1 MVGADAGI
9 ELQRNLHGLE
19 PVAQA
24 IGKRGEVE
32 AIRGARKGRAEAAI
46 FALKHILNPGV
57 ALLCEKR
64 AVITRLRRAAGM
76 HTLNHR
82 PILRGHEARR
92 LGAANADGVDGLS
105 DIEPQGARRAR
116 RRREN
121 AERRAGVPALAD
133 MFLPHADADAG
144 ADLVTGNCR
153 SEEFLARDGRILLEY
168 GQNAGQG
175 HGAHMQNAH
184 AMHIVELEALH
195 QRAIDEDCV
204 GRGELI
210 LCSPYR

>member
-1 MVGADAGI
+1 MITADAGI
-9 ELQRNLHGLE
+9 KLQRHAHGLPDFAE
-19 PVAQA
+19 
-24 IGKRGEVE
+24 ILDEFVE
-32 AIRGARKGRAEAAI
+32 LEAVGRAREGRAETAI
-46 FALKHILNPGV
+46 FALKHILNAGV

-76 HTLNHR
+76 HALDHGS
-82 PILRGHEARR
+82 ILRGHEARGLR
-92 LGAANADGVDGLS
+92 AANADGVDGLS

-121 AERRAGVPALAD
+121 AKRRAGVPALAD

-144 ADLVTGNCR
+144 ADLVTCNSGG
-153 SEEFLARDGRILLEY
+153 EEFLAGDGRILFEH

-175 HGAHMQNAH
+175 HGAHMQDAH

-204 GRGELI
+204 GRGELV
-210 LCSPYR
+210 LCAPYG